1 MIRMTMRERIR
12 YMRAIYNLTQKEV
25 GEALGCAKQYITQ
38 VENNKNLVSDE
49 KLEEIY
55 KVTVKIGE
63 AKKNGRMEEVLEDL
77 IKTRKEEIEEKE

>member
-1 MIRMTMRERIR
+1 MTMRERIR

>member
-1 MIRMTMRERIR
+1 MTMRERIR
-12 YMRAIYNLTQKEV
+12 YTRAIYNLTQKEV

-63 AKKNGRMEEVLEDL
+63 AKKNGRMKEVLEDL
-77 IKTRKEEIEEKE
+77 IKTRKEKIEEQE